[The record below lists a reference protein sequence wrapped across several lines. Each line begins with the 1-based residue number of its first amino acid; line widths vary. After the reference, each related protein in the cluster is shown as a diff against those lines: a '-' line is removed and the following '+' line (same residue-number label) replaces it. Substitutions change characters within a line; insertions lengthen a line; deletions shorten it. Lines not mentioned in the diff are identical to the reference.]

1 MGVVEVRFHGR
12 GGQGMVTAAQVLA
25 TAAILEGK
33 YAQAFPEFG
42 PERRGAPVKSYLRIS
57 DRPIYIR
64 EPVLHPDVIV
74 VADQSLFGAENPLEG
89 AKDTSILVVNGVYKA
104 PIKTYYVDA
113 TTLAI
118 KVLGRPIVNTALIGA
133 VVKATGV
140 VSLGTVAEAL
150 KKYFTGRLYDLNVK
164 LVQIAY
170 QETVGL

>member
-1 MGVVEVRFHGR
+1 MVEVRFHGR

-74 VADQSLFGAENPLEG
+74 VADQSLFSAENPLEG

>member
-1 MGVVEVRFHGR
+1 MGVVEIRFHGR

-140 VSLGTVAEAL
+140 VSLEAVAEAL

-164 LVQIAY
+164 LVQMAY

>member
-1 MGVVEVRFHGR
+1 MGLLEVRFHGR

-25 TAAILEGK
+25 AAAILEGK

-64 EPVLHPDVIV
+64 EPILRPDVIV
-74 VADQSLFGAENPLEG
+74 VADQSLFKAENPLEG
-89 AKDTSILVVNGVYKA
+89 AKENTILVVNGAYKA

-113 TTLAI
+113 TSLAM
-118 KVLGRPIVNTALIGA
+118 KVLGRPIVNTAIIGA
-133 VVKATGV
+133 VVKATGL
-140 VSLGTVAEAL
+140 VSLSSVAEAL
-150 KKYFTGRLYDLNVK
+150 KKYFSGRLYDLNLK
-164 LVQIAY
+164 LVETAY

>member
-1 MGVVEVRFHGR
+1 MGGAAR
-12 GGQGMVTAAQVLA
+12 GMVTAAQVLA

-164 LVQIAY
+164 LVEMAY